1 MRPKAIAAL
10 LIFLVVVGP
19 ISSALGAKRQRY
31 LYVVTYT
38 FENRGDEPYV
48 LEEDDATIP
57 LFYNNSWQTV
67 RILNATHAVNPEDP
81 DVDGNRLAV
90 LDLPPEIPPRSSLA
104 FSVAY
109 EIESTDRPK
118 PKIDPAEAGLPS
130 DIPQKLVEGF
140 CLETETFTLGDEEVR
155 ALALRLA
162 AEETTVLGV
171 VTRFLDWFIANVSY
185 RTFEVPRYPNETLA
199 RGNGDCDD
207 QAILLATMCR
217 ILGIPALLQVGC
229 LFHEDLMGERDSWG
243 SHLHI
248 EQRGLGWHGWA
259 SVYIPPWGWLPID
272 LTLITSQDAL
282 SRITEAPVYK
292 SFVVTCLNVSR
303 QEYVGDSRRAREELM
318 SSDLYIT
325 MSEKMAEGSP
335 DAGWTT
341 TTLYLVLGIVI
352 ASAVV
357 FPVILLIGR
366 RSQKIEEDR
375 S

>member
-1 MRPKAIAAL
+1 MRPKSIAVLLVL
-10 LIFLVVVGP
+10 LIVAGP
-19 ISSALGAKRQRY
+19 TPSALGAKRQRY
-31 LYVVTYT
+31 IYVVTYT

-48 LEEDDATIP
+48 LDEDDATIP
-57 LFYNNSWQTV
+57 LFFNNSWQTV

-81 DVDGNRLAV
+81 DIDGNRLAV
-90 LDLPPEIPPRSSLA
+90 LDLPPEIPPRSNLA

-118 PKIDPAEAGLPS
+118 PEIDPAEAGLPQ
-130 DIPQKLVEGF
+130 DIPQKLLEEF
-140 CLETETFTLGDEEVR
+140 CLETETFTLGDEEVQ
-155 ALALRLA
+155 ALARRLA
-162 AEETTVLGV
+162 AGETTVLGV

-185 RTFEVPRYPNETLA
+185 RTFEVPRYPNDTLA

-229 LFHEDLMGERDSWG
+229 LFHEDLKGERDSWDG
-243 SHLHI
+243 HLHI
-248 EQRGLGWHGWA
+248 EQRGLGWHGWT

-272 LTLITSQDAL
+272 MTLVQSQDPL
-282 SRITEAPVYK
+282 SRITEAPMYE

-303 QEYVGDSRRAREELM
+303 QEYIGDSRLAREELM

-325 MSEKMAEGSP
+325 MSEKMAEGSS
-335 DAGWTT
+335 DASWTT
-341 TTLYLVLGIVI
+341 TTLYLTIGIVI

-357 FPVILLIGR
+357 IPIILLRRR
-366 RSQKIEEDR
+366 RS
-375 S
+375 